1 MKKLRQDLD
10 FKKTYGS
17 VPESFEDRVRV
28 ALRKTSPEA
37 QPIET
42 ATVQRRPYLRMVILV
57 AALLALT
64 ATAVAA
70 MVSRTKDWYLGPNG
84 LGGPDSQVAVDME
97 NGTVS
102 FAWQSTQLGDV
113 IFTLDDVVWGESD
126 LYATGTYRLAEGV
139 EGKLLVRDGD
149 WGSRLY
155 APFGT
160 DPAEAT
166 MTYAEYAEANALRLM
181 DAKISMDGYFDADG
195 ELRTS
200 DRAFYSSEESPGVHR
215 FGLMLLLTPERVQAA
230 RDGGSRFRFTLTVYE
245 YDESNHI
252 ADVENGDE
260 WNEVSRIEDVWVLT
274 LPEEN

>member
-1 MKKLRQDLD
+1 MKRLRQDLD

-17 VPESFEDRVRV
+17 VPESFEARVQ
-28 ALRKTSPEA
+28 ATLRKTASESHRAEA
-37 QPIET
+37 TTIHH
-42 ATVQRRPYLRMVILV
+42 RPYLRMAIDI

-102 FAWQSTQLGDV
+102 FAGQSARLGDV

-160 DPAEAT
+160 DPEEAT
-166 MTYAEYAEANALRLM
+166 MTYAEYAEANGLQLM

-195 ELRTS
+195 EMRAS
-200 DRAFYSSEESPGVHR
+200 DHAFYASEESPGVHR
-215 FGLMLLLTPERVQAA
+215 FGLMLLLTPERMQAA
-230 RDGGSRFRFTLTVYE
+230 RDGGSRFSFTLTVYE
-245 YDESNHI
+245 YDELNHM
-252 ADVENGDE
+252 ADVENGDD
-260 WNEVSRIEDVWVLT
+260 WNVVSRISDTWVLT

>member
-10 FKKTYGS
+10 FEKTYGS
-17 VPESFEDRVRV
+17 VPESFEACVQ
-28 ALRKTSPEA
+28 ATLRKTALEA
-37 QPIET
+37 SQAGTT
-42 ATVQRRPYLRMVILV
+42 AVQRRPFLRMAIVV

-70 MVSRTKDWYLGPNG
+70 MYSRTKDWYLGPNG

-102 FAWQSTQLGDV
+102 FAGQSTQLGDV

-160 DPAEAT
+160 DPADAT
-166 MTYAEYAEANALRLM
+166 MTYAEYAEANSLQLM
-181 DAKISMDGYFDADG
+181 DATISMDGYFDADG
-195 ELRTS
+195 EMHTS

-230 RDGGSRFRFTLTVYE
+230 RDGGARFRFTLTVYE

-260 WNEVSRIEDVWVLT
+260 WNVVSSIHDTWILT
-274 LPEEN
+274 LPEE